1 VQVPA
6 HRRVLRLFSA
16 LELSFDRRH
25 PSDLRQR
32 PRERV
37 AKSRTAVK
45 KTARSRSGRLTR
57 ANARASARCY
67 GSCND
72 ATDSARARMMT
83 CPTRIA
89 TAVQQYFFTGFS
101 RAPSGA
107 RAARVAHRATVS
119 RWPYSTPE
127 ISRYA
132 IRDIPLGRRSSS
144 PVQNGRHSS
153 AVWRTAS
160 SVPSERRPRAA
171 QIAASTFAMICRDCS
186 GAKASAVRRSIA
198 LPYSSISSC
207 RSR

>member
-1 VQVPA
+1 VQVSVR
-6 HRRVLRLFSA
+6 RRVLRLFSP
-16 LELSFDRRH
+16 LEPSFGGPR
-25 PSDLRQR
+25 PSDQQQR
-32 PRERV
+32 RGERG

-45 KTARSRSGRLTR
+45 RTARSRSGRLTR

-67 GSCND
+67 GSCNN

-83 CPTRIA
+83 CPPRIA
-89 TAVQQYFFTGFS
+89 TAVQQYFLTGFS

-107 RAARVAHRATVS
+107 RAARVAHRATAS
-119 RWPYSTPE
+119 RWPYSTPA

-132 IRDIPLGRRSSS
+132 IRDTPPGRRSSS

-160 SVPSERRPRAA
+160 SVPPERSRRAA
-171 QIAASTFAMICRDCS
+171 QISASTFPMTCRDCS
-186 GAKASAVRRSIA
+186 GATASAVKRSIA